1 VAVDFARLGCPETTI
16 VRNGIPPAPDLP
28 AEALQ
33 SLRQQLKVGSRLLVV
48 VTATNFYLKGVA
60 KVLEALVR
68 LGAVDRKKFLVVV
81 TGQAQSDVFQNYI
94 DRHQLGDDCRLLG
107 WVPQIDDYY
116 QAADI
121 FLHPTYHDAGS
132 LSTLKALAA
141 GRAVVTSRFDGS
153 ADWITDG
160 TNGLILKEPA
170 DAGEIAE
177 TLMRLTDDDRRQ
189 RLGLAARELAP
200 RIHQEHQ
207 FSKLEELYGRIRPS
221 PRRTK

>member
-1 VAVDFARLGCPETTI
+1 VET
-16 VRNGIPPAPDLP
+16 
-28 AEALQ
+28 LQ

-107 WVPQIDDYY
+107 WVPQIDAYY

-160 TNGLILKEPA
+160 INGLILKEPA

-177 TLMRLTDDDRRQ
+177 TLMRLTDDGRRQ
-189 RLGLAARELAP
+189 QLGLAARELAP
-200 RIHQEHQ
+200 RIDQEHQ

-221 PRRTK
+221 LRQTK